1 MIYRYGHTAPLLR
14 LSLPKHTQES
24 RMPTEPH
31 TLSHVIVGVFTLSLS
46 LSLSLTHTHFL
57 NSESFLVRCQGEFS
71 LERKA
76 ATADSSPTT
85 TS

>member
-46 LSLSLTHTHFL
+46 HTHTHFL

-71 LERKA
+71 LEGKA
-76 ATADSSPTT
+76 AAADSSPTT